1 MKTNW
6 SNKLRGT
13 ARQPLGDALE
23 GVVSGLLALDA
34 RVALNPL
41 LAGLNG
47 VKPHAG
53 ALGRLREV
61 LDRDRALVAAGAPL
75 PTPPQAPTLTIVP
88 EAVAAPRV
96 PAPAGA
102 FATPDFVAP
111 EPSPSPSVAPAS
123 RAAAA
128 PATPC
133 SDVEPRASTASAAAA
148 EPIRTRT
155 MARLLAAQGHP
166 ARALAIY
173 DALMAEDSDPSLRAE
188 AERLRSRER

>member
-6 SNKLRGT
+6 SSKLRGT
-13 ARQPLGDALE
+13 ARQPLGGALD

-34 RVALNPL
+34 RAALHPL

-53 ALGRLREV
+53 AQLGRLREV

-75 PTPPQAPTLTIVP
+75 PTIPQAPTLTIVP
-88 EAVAAPRV
+88 EPAARPRA

-111 EPSPSPSVAPAS
+111 APCPSASAAPIAEAAPAS
-123 RAAAA
+123 AA
-128 PATPC
+128 PRSAA
-133 SDVEPRASTASAAAA
+133 EPRASVQAADA

-173 DALMAEDSDPSLRAE
+173 DALMADDPDPSLRAE
-188 AERLRSRER
+188 AERLR

>member
-6 SNKLRGT
+6 SSKLRGT
-13 ARQPLGDALE
+13 ARPPLGITLD

-34 RVALNPL
+34 RVALHPL

-47 VKPHAG
+47 EKPHTG
-53 ALGRLREV
+53 AQLGRLREV

-75 PTPPQAPTLTIVP
+75 PTTPQAPTLALDP
-88 EAVAAPRV
+88 EPVATPRV

-111 EPSPSPSVAPAS
+111 APCASPSAAPVPK
-123 RAAAA
+123 AA
-128 PATPC
+128 PAAAT
-133 SDVEPRASTASAAAA
+133 SRSHAEPRASGQAADA

-173 DALMAEDSDPSLRAE
+173 DALMADDPDPSLRAE
-188 AERLRSRER
+188 AERLR

>member
-6 SNKLRGT
+6 SSKLRGS

-34 RVALNPL
+34 RVALHPL

-47 VKPHAG
+47 AKPQAG
-53 ALGRLREV
+53 APLGRLREV
-61 LDRDRALVAAGAPL
+61 LDRDRALVAAG
-75 PTPPQAPTLTIVP
+75 TPSLATPQAPTLAIVP
-88 EAVAAPRV
+88 EPIAVPRA

-111 EPSPSPSVAPAS
+111 EPSSTVSVAPVPEATPTAKS
-123 RAAAA
+123 SAGAAA
-128 PATPC
+128 T
-133 SDVEPRASTASAAAA
+133 

-173 DALMAEDSDPSLRAE
+173 DALMADDPDPSLRSE
-188 AERLRSRER
+188 AERLRACES